1 MNIAPWV
8 PPALEL
14 GSLVSSGVGSW
25 LDSRDKRNYQNK
37 IARMQ
42 EDARK
47 RAADAERIAIQRA
60 NRLSLLT
67 GQTVRPEP
75 IDIDFSKL
83 SKGENKSSFNL
94 PSSKREITFN

>member
-8 PPALEL
+8 PAALQF
-14 GSLVSSGVGSW
+14 GSLVTSGVGSW

-37 IARMQ
+37 IAQMQ

-47 RAADAERIAIQRA
+47 RAAEAEAIAIKRA

-67 GQTVRPEP
+67 GQTVRNFR
-75 IDIDFSKL
+75 I
-83 SKGENKSSFNL
+83 
-94 PSSKREITFN
+94 